1 MLLSP
6 LKWKKLLHFIILPSF
21 GVKPQCRRCGG
32 NPRDMEF
39 TESSEADSP
48 GDGKYTALVLLCS
61 QLPPVMDL
69 PDPSGLW
76 CLSVSPQHPLLYQSG
91 EALKMQ
97 PIFNL

>member
-1 MLLSP
+1 
-6 LKWKKLLHFIILPSF
+6 
-21 GVKPQCRRCGG
+21 
-32 NPRDMEF
+32 MEF

-48 GDGKYTALVLLCS
+48 GDGKYRALVLLCS

-91 EALKMQ
+91 EATCQLCLDDLTFQSLLNQMIKRNVLFL
-97 PIFNL
+97 IV